1 LKSSHGLTAA
11 ATVGLGVS
19 MGILAFLVV
28 AGALYAVFGRYVKNL
43 RMDRGRDDRG
53 PGPRYKR
60 SEGLVKGRW
69 WRR

>member
-1 LKSSHGLTAA
+1 
-11 ATVGLGVS
+11 

-28 AGALYAVFGRYVKNL
+28 AGALYAFFGRYVKNL
-43 RMDRGRDDRG
+43 RRDRGRDDRR

-60 SEGLVKGRW
+60 SEGMVKGRW